1 MYMVCSDLE
10 GVLVPEVWINVA
22 RWTGIDELKLT
33 TRDISDYNALMTRR
47 LKILK
52 QHGITI
58 RDIQKVISL
67 LELMPGALD
76 FISWLHGKAQMIVV
90 SDTFR
95 EFADPLLGKMGW
107 PLLFCHHLTID
118 KDGNITDFNLR
129 QNDAKK
135 KVVEVLQE
143 LNYKVIAI
151 GDSYNDI
158 SMLRKAEL
166 GILYKPPQN
175 VIDDNKDIKAVNS
188 YSQLKHIIAEAI
200 ENEREQV

>member
-33 TRDISDYNALMTRR
+33 TRDISDYNALMRRR
-47 LKILK
+47 LEILK

-58 RDIQKVISL
+58 NDIQKVISL

-76 FISWLHGKAQMIVV
+76 FINWLHGRVQMVVV

-95 EFADPLLGKMGW
+95 EFADPLLEKMGW

-129 QNDAKK
+129 QSDAKK
-135 KVVEVLQE
+135 KVVETIQN
-143 LNYKVIAI
+143 LNFKVIAI

-158 SMLRKAEL
+158 SMLRKAEY

-175 VIDDNKDIKAVNS
+175 VIDDNPDIRAVNS
-188 YSQLKHIIAEAI
+188 YSQMKHVVSEILDQD
-200 ENEREQV
+200 NNL

>member
-1 MYMVCSDLE
+1 MYIVCSDLE
-10 GVLVPEVWINVA
+10 GVLVPEVWMNVA

-33 TRDISDYNALMTRR
+33 TRDISDYTALMTRR

-76 FISWLHGKAQMIVV
+76 FVEWLHGRTQMIVV

-95 EFADPLLGKMGW
+95 EFADPLLQKMGW
-107 PLLFCHHLTID
+107 PVLFCHHLTID
-118 KDGNITDFNLR
+118 GEGNITDFNLR

-135 KVVEVLQE
+135 MVVLKMQE

-158 SMLRKAEL
+158 SMLRQAE
-166 GILYKPPQN
+166 
-175 VIDDNKDIKAVNS
+175 V
-188 YSQLKHIIAEAI
+188 
-200 ENEREQV
+200 